1 MPPQTLTIRVP
12 ATSANLGPGFDV
24 LGLALPL
31 YNTLTVEASDT
42 LQIAH
47 TGPEGQGLPTDAR
60 HLAHAA
66 AAKLAAEIGRPMP
79 TWRMTMDVQI
89 PQSRGLGSSSAA
101 IVAGLVAANHWFGEP
116 LDLQGLLK
124 LANRIEGHPDNVAPA
139 LYGGVTAAFAD
150 GEEAYCI
157 PLNDQAPCAL
167 VTASPDFKLATA
179 EARRVLPAAYARQD
193 VVANLAAVTVLT
205 TVMVK
210 GTLEWLPYGLKDRI
224 HQPYRLS
231 LIPGADAVEA
241 AAKDS
246 GALGVVISGAGPTLL
261 AFCPPE
267 RAHGVASAMAEAW
280 EEMGLGCRTHTFETL
295 ASGARLVPAPITG

>member
-1 MPPQTLTIRVP
+1 MSPQTLTVRVP

-31 YNTLTVEASDT
+31 YNTLTVEAADALEIS
-42 LQIAH
+42 H
-47 TGPEGQGLPTDAR
+47 TGPEGQGLPTDSR
-60 HLAHAA
+60 HLAYASAA
-66 AAKLAAEIGRPMP
+66 RLAAEIDRPMP
-79 TWRMTMDVQI
+79 TWRMAMDVQI

-116 LDLQGLLK
+116 LDREGLLK

-150 GEEAYCI
+150 GEDAYCI

-210 GTLEWLPYGLKDRI
+210 GAIEWLPYGLKDRI

-280 EEMGLGCRTHTFETL
+280 QEMGLGCRTHTFETL
-295 ASGARLVPAPITG
+295 APGARLVPAPITG